1 MSLVTLIPTHETVT
15 KTPLPAP
22 FDGMSVWS
30 FRNKVGESPVWDTES
45 ACLIWIDIRAPA
57 LYQLYPE
64 TGSLTRWA
72 LPEIAGAVALAQS
85 GCVVLALQHRLAF
98 LDLGSGV
105 LTHLVDIASEPAHNR
120 LNEGK
125 VSPSG
130 RWFLFGSMDDREGTK
145 MPTGYLY
152 RAEISGEVTQ
162 IHEGLTI
169 ANGFAWT
176 PDGQW
181 LYFSDSYPG
190 TVWRATWDEATGCMG
205 QPQLFTTSQEA
216 SGRPDGALIDE
227 EGHYVSA
234 GVSAGCINFFANDG
248 SLTRRI
254 DLPVRAPSMPC
265 IGGKQRDRLF
275 ITSLIRSHW
284 DFVGEYEGALLE
296 LSAPCAGPASK
307 RWQAFK
313 NST

>member
-1 MSLVTLIPTHETVT
+1 MSFATLLPTYETVT
-15 KTPLPAP
+15 KKQLPAL
-22 FDGMSVWS
+22 FEGMSVWS
-30 FRNKVGESPVWDTES
+30 FRNKVGESPVWDPES

-57 LYQLYPE
+57 LYQLNPE
-64 TGSLTRWA
+64 TGFLTRWP
-72 LPEIAGAVALAQS
+72 LPEIVGAVALAQP
-85 GCVVLALQHRLAF
+85 GCVVLALQHRLALF
-98 LDLGSGV
+98 DLRTGI
-105 LTHLVDIASEPAHNR
+105 LTDLVDIASEPAFNR
-120 LNEGK
+120 LNEGR

-190 TVWRATWDEATGCMG
+190 TVWRATWDEASGCMG
-205 QPQLFTTSQEA
+205 QPQLFTTSPEA
-216 SGRPDGALIDE
+216 SGRPDGAFIDDH
-227 EGHYVSA
+227 GHYVSA
-234 GVSAGCINFFANDG
+234 GVSAGCINVFSPDG
-248 SLTRRI
+248 SLSHRI
-254 DLPVRAPSMPC
+254 NLPVRAPSMPC
-265 IGGKQRDRLF
+265 IGGRQRDRLF
-275 ITSLIRSHW
+275 ITSLIRPHW
-284 DFVGEYEGALLE
+284 ELVGEYEGALLE
-296 LSAPCAGPASK
+296 LAAPWAGPVTT